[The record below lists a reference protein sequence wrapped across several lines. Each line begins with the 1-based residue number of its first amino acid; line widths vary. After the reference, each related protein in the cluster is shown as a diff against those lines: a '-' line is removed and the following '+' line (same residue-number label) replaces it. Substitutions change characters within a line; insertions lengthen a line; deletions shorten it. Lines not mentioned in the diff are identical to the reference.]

1 MMPHMAASKV
11 LTVIV
16 EQCLAPVPGGTGRYA
31 AEITAALAA
40 SAPAGWRVRTVT
52 AWHRD
57 VQQAEIA
64 GAGGPHRLPAG
75 HRVLNQL
82 WRRGLPPW
90 VRGTALQATTPLA
103 PGRQRNAVVTVH
115 DAVPWTHPETLS
127 PRGVTW
133 HRVTVGRAMTNAKAI
148 AVPSRAVADDLAGL
162 FPAASDRIV
171 VVPHGVT
178 PLRPPPDAT
187 QRRARLG
194 LSGRYFLSVAT
205 LEPRKGLDVLIA
217 ALALPAA
224 GDATLAIA
232 GQPGWGGV
240 DLVSLAGA
248 AGIAPERLRLLGRL
262 HDEDLA
268 SAMQGATA
276 LVAPSRSEG
285 FGLPVLEAFAAG
297 VPVIC
302 SDAPALVELSGGAA
316 LVVPREDPAALAG
329 ALGSLSTD
337 PDAASEMRERGI
349 RRAAAFS
356 WSTAAERLWELHL
369 GDR

>member
-1 MMPHMAASKV
+1 
-11 LTVIV
+11 
-16 EQCLAPVPGGTGRYA
+16 
-31 AEITAALAA
+31 
-40 SAPAGWRVRTVT
+40 
-52 AWHRD
+52 
-57 VQQAEIA
+57 
-64 GAGGPHRLPAG
+64 
-75 HRVLNQL
+75 
-82 WRRGLPPW
+82 
-90 VRGTALQATTPLA
+90 VRGTAIQATTPLA

-127 PRGVTW
+127 PRGVSW
-133 HRVTVGRAMTNAKAI
+133 HRVTVGRAMANAKAI

-162 FPAASDRIV
+162 FPAAADRIV

-178 PLRPPPDAT
+178 PLRPPPDAP

-194 LSGRYFLSVAT
+194 LERPYFLSVAT

-217 ALALPAA
+217 ALALPTAR
-224 GDATLAIA
+224 DATLAIA

-316 LVVPREDPAALAG
+316 LVVPREDPAALAAALASVRDEDTV
-329 ALGSLSTD
+329 ALG
-337 PDAASEMRERGI
+337 MRDRGLA
-349 RRAAAFS
+349 RAAHYS
-356 WSTAAERLWELHL
+356 WSRAAGTLWDLHL
-369 GDR
+369 RD